1 MKASYQSLDLRGE
14 RVLVREDLNVPL
26 QTRLSPKTSA
36 EGAAAEHSQPAG
48 DDRIISDDSRLRA
61 ALGTLRDLS
70 HRGARVIV
78 MSHLGRPKGRRVPE
92 LSLRPVA
99 RRLAE
104 LLEQPVAFAD
114 DCVGP
119 LAEEAVARLGE
130 GDVLVLENVR
140 FHRGDE
146 DNDPEFA
153 RELAA
158 LGDVYVND
166 AFAASHR
173 AHASVV
179 GVAAHLPAYAGI
191 LMLAELEALHR
202 ALDEPRRP
210 LVAIV
215 AGAKVSTKA
224 GVLRFLLPKVDS
236 LLLGGAMANTFFK
249 AEGKEVGAS
258 LVEDE
263 ALDTAREV
271 QRQGAGKLELP
282 VDAVC
287 ARAAQPGQD
296 TILLPVD
303 GVDDGWMM
311 LDAGPATVRHFAER
325 LHGAGTVVWNG
336 PVGVFEIPEFS
347 EGTRGVGEAVADS
360 GAYSLVG
367 GGDTAAA
374 VAALGLTGRFSH
386 VSTGGGATLEYMEG
400 RELPGVAV
408 LRDRV

>member
-1 MKASYQSLDLRGE
+1 VKASYQTLELRGR

-26 QTRLSPKTSA
+26 RD
-36 EGAAAEHSQPAG
+36 GA
-48 DDRIISDDSRLRA
+48 ISDDTRVRA
-61 ALGTLRDLS
+61 ALPTLRDLAG
-70 HRGARVIV
+70 RGARTVV

-99 RRLAE
+99 ARLGE
-104 LLEQPVAFAD
+104 LLGRRVAFAE

-119 LAEEAVARLGE
+119 AAAEAVERLREGE
-130 GDVLVLENVR
+130 VLLLENVR
-140 FHRGDE
+140 FHAGDE
-146 DNDPEFA
+146 ANDPEMG
-153 RELAA
+153 RDLA
-158 LGDVYVND
+158 LHGDVFVND

-179 GVAAHLPAYAGI
+179 GVAAHLPAYAGL
-191 LMLAELEALHR
+191 LMLAELHALHQ
-202 ALDEPRRP
+202 ALDAPRRP

-215 AGAKVSTKA
+215 GGAKISTKA
-224 GVLRFLLPKVDS
+224 GVLRHLLPRVDT
-236 LLLGGAMANTFFK
+236 LLIGGAMANTFFK

-263 ALDTAREV
+263 ALETARDVE
-271 QRQGAGKLELP
+271 RDGGEKLVLP

-287 ARAAQPGQD
+287 ARAVQAGEP
-296 TILLPVD
+296 TVVRPV
-303 GVDDGWMM
+303 GSVEAGWMM
-311 LDAGPATVRHFAER
+311 LDAGPATVERFAER

-336 PVGVFEIPEFS
+336 PVGVFEVPEFS
-347 EGTRGVGEAVADS
+347 TGTRAVGEAVAAS
-360 GAYSLVG
+360 GAFSLVG

-374 VAALGLTGRFSH
+374 VEALGLGGRFSH

-408 LRDRV
+408 LREEG